1 MSLQIK
7 LVLQSA
13 ETGERKDVPGTWTPK
28 STLSEIMDTMGV
40 HLPVCTW
47 LENNAAIRYLQ
58 TVVPQSLW
66 LKTTLKSMGLSQGG
80 RALLILTKSSTNA
93 GTNAIG
99 SASQTDNQNVH
110 MTDSQQDPLEAS
122 LQILFNSNFDS
133 DTKACIIVLIKV
145 LDNVLQKPQEPK
157 VRSIRLANPAF
168 AKKVVERKGGGR

>member
-28 STLSEIMDTMGV
+28 STLSAIMDTLDV
-40 HLPVCTW
+40 S
-47 LENNAAIRYLQ
+47 LENAAIRYLQ

-66 LKTTLKSMGLSQGG
+66 FKTTLKSMGLSQGG
-80 RALLILTKSSTNA
+80 RALLILTKSSSNA
-93 GTNAIG
+93 SGNDA
-99 SASQTDNQNVH
+99 QTDNQNVQD

-133 DTKACIIVLIKV
+133 DTKACIIVLLKV

-157 VRSIRLANPAF
+157 VRSIRLANAAF
-168 AKKVVERKGGGR
+168 AKKVVQRKGGGR